1 MIQINNVTKI
11 YKSKKSEQVT
21 ALDNLSLTFAD
32 TGMNIILGR
41 SGCGKTTLL
50 NILGGIDTV
59 TSGDVIVNGIEISKI
74 DPSKLDNYRNFH
86 IAYIFQDFH
95 LLSQLT
101 VYENIN
107 IALHLSKAENSYAA
121 VSACLHKVGLDGYEN
136 RKINELSGGEKQRV
150 AIARAI
156 IKNPKVL
163 LADEPTGNLD
173 TKTGREIFELLKEL
187 SKDICVI
194 VVTHDREFAE
204 DYGEHFIELEDGKI
218 IESRNFDNS
227 NDTFSKQIDYM
238 ELPKK
243 MGKLP
248 LGAVMKM
255 GLSGIKYHPFRLIII
270 VILYAF
276 AMAVFG
282 FGMGAH
288 FFYPLDDAIK
298 LYKEE
303 RPKYAQLYQYG
314 KYLENPNP
322 SLDYLDVIPYGTDYF
337 YNNKD
342 LSTAIAC
349 VEESQLTA
357 LGFTMARGSL
367 PTAFDEIVMPDY
379 NFNLLKEKGF
389 VLPDGEIYYPENIES
404 VKLPFYLDKKKS
416 EKVVGI
422 YNSDYNNADYSE
434 KPLAFSTYVRSL
446 PTLVSKAR
454 MDLVLNKNVKSRY
467 NYSYL
472 GAVDV
477 NLKLIQ
483 GDNFINEFSDYE
495 ENLYSFKDLDELG
508 NKEIIL
514 TFSNFCDLFR
524 SKYGVSTSDS
534 KEEVYKILREFS
546 PFMSIPIVDGKG
558 DTKFRA
564 KVVGF
569 YDGEYDIIH
578 TDAQVVDYESVY
590 LLLPDDDEIYK
601 RVASDALTIELNK
614 DEWGWALEDTV
625 SNRLNM
631 TQGIVLEATIVA
643 GIIMGIIAILMM
655 VNYIS
660 AGIYSRIY
668 EIGTLKS
675 MGARNTDIA
684 YIFSAEA
691 MLISII
697 SIPAGLLVTHIANAV
712 MNSFIGQ
719 KDSLEMFGLRWQAV
733 TIALA
738 VAVIILL
745 ISIVLPI
752 FKLLRKKPIEL
763 ISGR

>member
-156 IKNPKVL
+156 IKSPKVL

-288 FFYPLDDAIK
+288 FFYPLEDAIK
-298 LYKEE
+298 LYQEE
-303 RPKYAQLYQYG
+303 RPKYTQLHQYG

-322 SLDYLDVIPYGTDYF
+322 SLDYLDVIPYETYYF
-337 YNNKD
+337 YNNRD
-342 LSTAIAC
+342 LSTDIAC
-349 VEESQLTA
+349 VDESQLTS
-357 LGFTMARGSL
+357 LGFTMAIGSL
-367 PTAFDEIVMPDY
+367 PTAIDEIVMPDY
-379 NFNLLKEKGF
+379 NFNFIKEKGF
-389 VLPDGEIYYPENIES
+389 ILPDGEIYYPENIAS
-404 VKLPFYLDKKKS
+404 VKLPFYLDKNKS
-416 EKVVGI
+416 MKVVGI
-422 YNSDYNNADYSE
+422 YNSDYNNSVYSE
-434 KPLAFSTYVRSL
+434 KPIAFRTYVWSL

-454 MDLVLNKNVKSRY
+454 MDLELNEYVNASYYVGSVK
-467 NYSYL
+467 
-472 GAVDV
+472 AVA

-495 ENLYSFKDLDELG
+495 ENLYSIKDLDELG
-508 NKEIIL
+508 DKEIIL
-514 TFSNFCDLFR
+514 SFRNFCNIF
-524 SKYGVSTSDS
+524 SHKYGVSTSDS
-534 KEEVYKILREFS
+534 KEKVYGILKRYS
-546 PFMSIPIVDGKG
+546 YSMSIPIVDGKG

-569 YDGEYDIIH
+569 YDGEYDIVH
-578 TDAQVVDYESVY
+578 TDTQVVDYERVY
-590 LLLPDDDEIYK
+590 LLLPDDDEIYE
-601 RVASDALTIELNK
+601 RYASDALNIELN
-614 DEWGWALEDTV
+614 DYELGWNVEDTI
-625 SNRLNM
+625 SLRLNASN
-631 TQGIVLEATIVA
+631 GYILEITIVA

-697 SIPAGLLVTHIANAV
+697 SIPVGLLVTHIANTV
-712 MNSFIGQ
+712 MNSFFY
-719 KDSLEMFGLRWQAV
+719 KEFLKAFGLRWQAV

>member
-11 YKSKKSEQVT
+11 YKSKKSEQVI

-50 NILGGIDTV
+50 NILSGIDTV

-156 IKNPKVL
+156 IKSPKIL

-248 LGAVMKM
+248 ASVVMKM
-255 GLSGIKYHPFRLIII
+255 GLSGVKYHPFRLIII

-298 LYKEE
+298 LYQEE
-303 RPKYAQLYQYG
+303 RPKYTQLYNYD
-314 KYLENPNP
+314 KYLKDPNP
-322 SLDYLDVIPYGTDYF
+322 SLDYLDVIPYGREHLYDHR
-337 YNNKD
+337 D
-342 LSTAIAC
+342 LSTDLAC
-349 VEESQLTA
+349 VDESQLTA
-357 LGFTMARGSL
+357 LGFTMAIGSF
-367 PTAFDEIVMPDY
+367 PTAIDEIVIPDY
-379 NFNLLKEKGF
+379 NFNVLKEKGF
-389 VLPDGEIYYPENIES
+389 VLPDGEIYYPENIAS
-404 VKLPFYLDKKKS
+404 VKLPFYLDKDKS
-416 EKVVGI
+416 VKVVGI
-422 YNSDYNNADYSE
+422 YNSDYNNAVYSE
-434 KPLAFSTYVRSL
+434 KPLAFRTYVWSL

-454 MDLVLNKNVKSRY
+454 IDVALNESVKASYNSVLGKAK
-467 NYSYL
+467 
-472 GAVDV
+472 V
-477 NLKLIQ
+477 NLNLIQ
-483 GDNFINEFSDYE
+483 GDNFINEFSGYE
-495 ENLYSFKDLDELG
+495 ENLYSTKDLDELG
-508 NKEIIL
+508 DKEIIL
-514 TFSNFCDLFR
+514 TFDNFCEIFGN
-524 SKYGVSTSDS
+524 KYDVDTSDS
-534 KEEVYKILREFS
+534 KESVFRVVRDFS
-546 PFMSIPIVDGKG
+546 HFMTIPIVDDKG
-558 DTKFRA
+558 DIKFNA
-564 KVVGF
+564 NVVGF
-569 YDGEYDIIH
+569 YDGQYDIIH
-578 TDAQVVDYESVY
+578 TDTQVVDYKMVY
-590 LLLPDDDEIYK
+590 LLLPDDDKIYE
-601 RVASDALTIELNK
+601 RFASDALNIELK
-614 DEWGWALEDTV
+614 EIYPDWTVEDTV
-625 SNRLNM
+625 SIRLNASK
-631 TQGIVLEATIVA
+631 GYVLEMTIVA

-697 SIPAGLLVTHIANAV
+697 SIPVGLLVTHIANTV
-712 MNSFIGQ
+712 MNSFY
-719 KDSLEMFGLRWQAV
+719 KKEVLKAFGLRWQAV
-733 TIALA
+733 MVVLA
-738 VAVIILL
+738 VAVMILL

-763 ISGR
+763 INGK

>member
-11 YKSKKSEQVT
+11 YKSKKSEQVI

-50 NILGGIDTV
+50 NILSGIDTV

-74 DPSKLDNYRNFH
+74 APSKLDNYRNFH

-156 IKNPKVL
+156 IKSPKIL

-248 LGAVMKM
+248 ASVVMKM
-255 GLSGIKYHPFRLIII
+255 GLSGVKYHPFRLIII

-298 LYKEE
+298 LYQEE
-303 RPKYAQLYQYG
+303 RPKYTQLYNYD
-314 KYLENPNP
+314 KYLKDPNP
-322 SLDYLDVIPYGTDYF
+322 SLDYLDVIPYGREHLYDHR
-337 YNNKD
+337 D
-342 LSTAIAC
+342 LSTDLAC
-349 VEESQLTA
+349 VDESQLTA
-357 LGFTMARGSL
+357 LGFTMAIGSF
-367 PTAFDEIVMPDY
+367 PTAIDEIVIPDY
-379 NFNLLKEKGF
+379 NFNVLKEKGF
-389 VLPDGEIYYPENIES
+389 VLPDGEIYYPENIAS
-404 VKLPFYLDKKKS
+404 VKLPFYLDKDKS
-416 EKVVGI
+416 VKVVGI
-422 YNSDYNNADYSE
+422 YNSDYNNAVYSE
-434 KPLAFSTYVRSL
+434 KPLAFRTYVWSL

-454 MDLVLNKNVKSRY
+454 IDVALNESVKASYNSVLGKAK
-467 NYSYL
+467 
-472 GAVDV
+472 V
-477 NLKLIQ
+477 NLNLIQ
-483 GDNFINEFSDYE
+483 GDNFINEFSGYE
-495 ENLYSFKDLDELG
+495 ENLYSTKDLDELG
-508 NKEIIL
+508 DKEIIL
-514 TFSNFCDLFR
+514 TFDNFCEIFGN
-524 SKYGVSTSDS
+524 KYDVDTSDS
-534 KEEVYKILREFS
+534 KESVFRVVRDFS
-546 PFMSIPIVDGKG
+546 HFMTIPIVDDKG
-558 DTKFRA
+558 DIKFNA
-564 KVVGF
+564 NVVGF
-569 YDGEYDIIH
+569 YDGQYDIIH
-578 TDAQVVDYESVY
+578 TDTQVVDYKMVY
-590 LLLPDDDEIYK
+590 LLLPDDDKIYE
-601 RVASDALTIELNK
+601 RFASDALNIELK
-614 DEWGWALEDTV
+614 EIYPDWTVEDTV
-625 SNRLNM
+625 SIRLNASK
-631 TQGIVLEATIVA
+631 GYVLEMTIVA

-697 SIPAGLLVTHIANAV
+697 SIPVGLLVTHIANTV
-712 MNSFIGQ
+712 MNSFY
-719 KDSLEMFGLRWQAV
+719 KKEVLKAFGLRWQAV
-733 TIALA
+733 MVVLA
-738 VAVIILL
+738 VAVMILL

-763 ISGR
+763 INGK

>member
-11 YKSKKSEQVT
+11 YKSKKSEQVI

-50 NILGGIDTV
+50 NILSGIDTV

-156 IKNPKVL
+156 IKSPKIL

-248 LGAVMKM
+248 ASAVMKM
-255 GLSGIKYHPFRLIII
+255 GLSGVKYHPFRLIII

-298 LYKEE
+298 LYLEE
-303 RPKYAQLYQYG
+303 RPKYTQLYNYG

-337 YNNKD
+337 YNNRD
-342 LSTAIAC
+342 LSTEIAC

-357 LGFTMARGSL
+357 LGFTMAIGSL
-367 PTAFDEIVMPDY
+367 PTAFDEIVIPDY
-379 NFNLLKEKGF
+379 NFNVLKEKGF
-389 VLPDGEIYYPENIES
+389 VLPDGEIYYPENIAS
-404 VKLPFYLDKKKS
+404 VKLPFYLGKDKS
-416 EKVVGI
+416 MKVVGI
-422 YNSDYNNADYSE
+422 YNSDYNNAVYSE

-454 MDLVLNKNVKSRY
+454 MDLELNKYVNA
-467 NYSYL
+467 SYYVE
-472 GAVDV
+472 GYKEKA
-477 NLKLIQ
+477 NLNLIQ
-483 GDNFINEFSDYE
+483 GDNFINEFSGYE
-495 ENLYSFKDLDELG
+495 ENLYSLKDLDELG
-508 NKEIIL
+508 DKEIIL
-514 TFSNFCDLFR
+514 SFRNFCEIFGN
-524 SKYGVSTSDS
+524 KYDVRASDS
-534 KEEVYKILREFS
+534 KESVFRVLRDFS
-546 PFMSIPIVDGKG
+546 PFMTVPIADGKG
-558 DTKFRA
+558 NTKFRA
-564 KVVGF
+564 NVVGF
-569 YDGEYDIIH
+569 YDGQYDIIH
-578 TDAQVVDYESVY
+578 TDAQVVDYERAY

-601 RVASDALTIELNK
+601 RVASDALTIQLNYY
-614 DEWGWALEDTV
+614 EWGWALDDTV
-625 SNRLNM
+625 CNRLNM
-631 TQGIVLEATIVA
+631 KQGIVLEMTIIA

-697 SIPAGLLVTHIANAV
+697 SIPIGLLVTHIANTV

-719 KDSLEMFGLRWQAV
+719 NDSLEMFGLRWQAV
-733 TIALA
+733 TILLA
-738 VAVIILL
+738 VAVMILL

-763 ISGR
+763 INGK

>member
-1 MIQINNVTKI
+1 MIQIKNVTKI
-11 YKSKKSEQVT
+11 YKSKKSEQVI

-50 NILGGIDTV
+50 NILSGIDTV

-156 IKNPKVL
+156 IKSPKVL

-248 LGAVMKM
+248 ASAVMKM
-255 GLSGIKYHPFRLIII
+255 GLSGVKYHPFRLIII

-298 LYKEE
+298 LYQEE
-303 RPKYAQLYQYG
+303 RPKYAQLYNYS
-314 KYLENPNP
+314 KYLKDPNP
-322 SLDYLDVIPYGTDYF
+322 SLDYLDVIPYDKIKLYEHR
-337 YNNKD
+337 D
-342 LSTAIAC
+342 LSSDIAC
-349 VEESQLTA
+349 VDESQLTA
-357 LGFTMARGSL
+357 LGFTMAIGSF
-367 PTAFDEIVMPDY
+367 PTAIDEIVIPDY
-379 NFNLLKEKGF
+379 NFNVLKEKGF
-389 VLPDGEIYYPENIES
+389 VLPDGEIYYPENIAS
-404 VKLPFYLDKKKS
+404 VKLPFYLDKDKS
-416 EKVVGI
+416 VKVVGI
-422 YNSDYNNADYSE
+422 YNSDYNNAVYSE
-434 KPLAFSTYVRSL
+434 KPLAFSTYVWSL

-454 MDLVLNKNVKSRY
+454 MDLAL
-467 NYSYL
+467 NYSFNASYKI
-472 GAVDV
+472 GGYKAVA
-477 NLKLIQ
+477 NLNLVQ
-483 GDNFINEFSDYE
+483 GDNFINEFSGYE
-495 ENLYSFKDLDELG
+495 ENLYSTKDLDELG
-508 NKEIIL
+508 DKEIIL
-514 TFSNFCDLFR
+514 TFDNFCEIFGN
-524 SKYGVSTSDS
+524 KYDVRASDS
-534 KEEVYKILREFS
+534 KEKVYRVVRDFS
-546 PFMSIPIVDGKG
+546 QFMTIPIVDDKG
-558 DTKFRA
+558 DIKFNA
-564 KVVGF
+564 NVVGF
-569 YDGEYDIIH
+569 YDGQYDIIH
-578 TDAQVVDYESVY
+578 TDTQVVDYERAY
-590 LLLPDDDEIYK
+590 LLLPDDDEIYE
-601 RVASDALTIELNK
+601 RFASDALNIELK
-614 DEWGWALEDTV
+614 EIYPDWTVKDTV
-625 SNRLNM
+625 SIRLNASK
-631 TQGIVLEATIVA
+631 GYVLEMTIVA

-697 SIPAGLLVTHIANAV
+697 SIPVGLLVTHIANTV
-712 MNSFIGQ
+712 MNSFY
-719 KDSLEMFGLRWQAV
+719 KKEVLKAFGLRWQAV
-733 TIALA
+733 MVVLA
-738 VAVIILL
+738 VAAMILL

-763 ISGR
+763 IKGR